1 MSIAVPR
8 KTSVWFADPLRETP
22 SGHHRSNSAQAKDTD
37 EHTRHEETNEDDSE
51 DIIMA
56 IDQRGQKIGCA
67 YYNVADEVLCF
78 MEDVELPS
86 SDCIDAR

>member
-8 KTSVWFADPLRETP
+8 QTSIWFADSPRETP
-22 SGHHRSNSAQAKDTD
+22 SGHHRSNSAQANDTD
-37 EHTRHEETNEDDSE
+37 ERTRFEETDEDDSE

-56 IDQRGQKIGCA
+56 VDQKGQKIGCA

-78 MEDVELPS
+78 MEDVELPG